1 MTSNPESHLASS
13 SIQRYCAKGMSAY
26 PRAREPHVPTMDAH
40 FRPIRL
46 AIGPAARLPP
56 SIPNEAMLTEMI
68 QIVLYG
74 KFLHWVS
81 G

>member
-1 MTSNPESHLASS
+1 MTSNPDSHLASN
-13 SIQRYCAKGMSAY
+13 SIQRYCAKGMRAY
-26 PRAREPHVPTMDAH
+26 PRAREPQVPTMDAH

-56 SIPNEAMLTEMI
+56 SMPNEAMLTGM
-68 QIVLYG
+68 VHM
-74 KFLHWVS
+74 LHEVALQWVS

>member
-13 SIQRYCAKGMSAY
+13 SIQRYCAKGMRAY
-26 PRAREPHVPTMDAH
+26 PRAREPQVPTMDAH

-56 SIPNEAMLTEMI
+56 SMPNEAMLTGMI
-68 QIVLYG
+68 QMTL
-74 KFLHWVS
+74 
-81 G
+81 

>member
-1 MTSNPESHLASS
+1 MTIMTSNPESHLASS

-26 PRAREPHVPTMDAH
+26 PRAREPQVPTMDAH

-56 SIPNEAMLTEMI
+56 SMPNEAMLTETI
-68 QIVLYG
+68 QMVHSCYMR
-74 KFLHWVS
+74 
-81 G
+81 